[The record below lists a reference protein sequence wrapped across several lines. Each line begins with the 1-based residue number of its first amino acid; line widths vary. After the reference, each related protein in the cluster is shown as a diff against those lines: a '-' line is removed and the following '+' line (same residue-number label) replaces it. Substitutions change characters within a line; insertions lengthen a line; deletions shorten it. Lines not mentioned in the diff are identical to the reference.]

1 MALAKIGKVARM
13 LGVEASTLR
22 AWERSGELVPD
33 RRSKGGV
40 RYYDLARIM
49 SAGLGNEDL
58 PTIAYARVSGPGQ
71 ETDLTRQEELL
82 TAFCSAKGWRHE
94 VISDLGSGP
103 SRRKGLRRLIELI
116 LRKRTH
122 RLVVT
127 HKDRASWFGS
137 ELIFT
142 LCELQNI
149 EIAIIHKGDPPS
161 FDEEESVRDE
171 IEIRRLCDRLIKEN
185 RALSDPMPGP
195 MPDTMPGPV
204 PGMTPDDATGD
215 DSAFHADG
223 NSEDG
228 NGKNV

>member
-103 SRRKGLRRLIELI
+103 SCRKGLRRLIELI

-149 EIAIIHKGDPPS
+149 EIAIINKGDPPS

-185 RALSDPMPGP
+185 RALSDPRPGP
-195 MPDTMPGPV
+195 MPDTMP
-204 PGMTPDDATGD
+204 DQCLA
-215 DSAFHADG
+215 
-223 NSEDG
+223 
-228 NGKNV
+228 